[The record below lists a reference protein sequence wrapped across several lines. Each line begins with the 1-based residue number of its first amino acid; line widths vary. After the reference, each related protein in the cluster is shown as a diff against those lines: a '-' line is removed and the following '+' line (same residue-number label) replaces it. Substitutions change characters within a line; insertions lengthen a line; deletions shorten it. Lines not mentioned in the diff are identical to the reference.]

1 MSDKTPETSGTP
13 LPDGPAG
20 TDPQVEPAVS
30 ASDHVSLG
38 SASVGPEAAAVP
50 PELVAPEPVSA
61 DVAGAEPDSAEPGS
75 AEPGSAESNSA
86 EPDSAEPAVANPAVA
101 ELADAELADAAP
113 AEPRAVQ
120 TVYVRAPLAPARKGN
135 RGIGSLI
142 ALGSAVIFAAIYA
155 GVAVLVMPLFAPPEA
170 TAFEFIR
177 FINNSAFFVPVL
189 VFALFFVLLVLVL
202 NRAGWWAHVLGS
214 LVVGILV
221 YLVSIGILLLL
232 NNVIGMTPSAAA
244 KAFRAAAESP
254 LIITAGL
261 VAREVSLWMGAAIA
275 ARGRRVKA
283 KNADARSDFDRDS
296 AQARAEYESAVAAN
310 ASN

>member
-75 AEPGSAESNSA
+75 AESDSAESGSAEPGSAEPGSA
-86 EPDSAEPAVANPAVA
+86 EPAVA
-101 ELADAELADAAP
+101 ELADAEL

-283 KNADARSDFDRDS
+283 KNAEARADFDRDS

>member
-20 TDPQVEPAVS
+20 TDPQVEPVVS

-75 AEPGSAESNSA
+75 AESDSAEPGSAEPGSA
-86 EPDSAEPAVANPAVA
+86 EPGSAEPAVA
-101 ELADAELADAAP
+101 ELADAEL

-283 KNADARSDFDRDS
+283 KNAEARADFDRDS

>member
-1 MSDKTPETSGTP
+1 MSDKTPETPGTP
-13 LPDGPAG
+13 LSSDAA
-20 TDPQVEPAVS
+20 DEAASEPQTEPPVS
-30 ASDHVSLG
+30 ASDHVSLD
-38 SASVGPEAAAVP
+38 SAAEPAP
-50 PELVAPEPVSA
+50 PELVVPET
-61 DVAGAEPDSAEPGS
+61 DSAESGDTGIVDSEPVAAEEPLVAES
-75 AEPGSAESNSA
+75 VAEPIA
-86 EPDSAEPAVANPAVA
+86 EPVVAEPIVAA
-101 ELADAELADAAP
+101 

-120 TVYVRAPLAPARKGN
+120 TVYVRAPQAPAKKGN

-155 GVAVLVMPLFAPPEA
+155 GVSVLVMPLFAPPKA

-189 VFALFFVLLVLVL
+189 VFALFFVLLVLVV

-232 NNVIGMTPSAAA
+232 NNVIGMTPSEAA
-244 KAFRAAAESP
+244 KAFRVAAESP
-254 LIITAGL
+254 LIVTAGL
-261 VAREVSLWMGAAIA
+261 VAREVSLWMGAVIS

-283 KNADARSDFDRDS
+283 KNAEARASFDSES
-296 AQARAEYESAVAAN
+296 AQARAEYERAVAAN
-310 ASN
+310 ANL